1 MVQFEI
7 EEASRN
13 LAELVARAALGEE
26 IVLVQAGKPI
36 VRLVPIAEIEQE
48 VLKEEQESDNSLME
62 EMLLAFEEE
71 NNWQSLCSILVVGA
85 GGKSSSYG

>member
-36 VRLVPIAEIEQE
+36 VRLVPIPEIEQE
-48 VLKEEQESDNSLME
+48 VLKEEQEIDNSLME

-71 NNWQSLCSILVVGA
+71 NN
-85 GGKSSSYG
+85 

>member
-48 VLKEEQESDNSLME
+48 VLKEEQEIDNSLME

-71 NNWQSLCSILVVGA
+71 NNWQNLVV
-85 GGKSSSYG
+85 YW

>member
-48 VLKEEQESDNSLME
+48 VLKEEQEIDTSLME

-71 NNWQSLCSILVVGA
+71 NN
-85 GGKSSSYG
+85 

>member
-48 VLKEEQESDNSLME
+48 VLKGEQEIDTSLME

-71 NNWQSLCSILVVGA
+71 NN
-85 GGKSSSYG
+85 

>member
-71 NNWQSLCSILVVGA
+71 NNWQHLVV
-85 GGKSSSYG
+85 YW

>member
-36 VRLVPIAEIEQE
+36 VRLVPMAEIEQE
-48 VLKEEQESDNSLME
+48 VLKEEQEIDTSLTE
-62 EMLLAFEEE
+62 EMLSAFEEE
-71 NNWQSLCSILVVGA
+71 ID
-85 GGKSSSYG
+85 